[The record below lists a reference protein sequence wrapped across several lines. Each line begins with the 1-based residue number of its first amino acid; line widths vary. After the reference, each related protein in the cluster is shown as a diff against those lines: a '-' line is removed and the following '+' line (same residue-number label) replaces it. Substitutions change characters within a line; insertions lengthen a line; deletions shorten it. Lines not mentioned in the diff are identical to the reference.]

1 MEHLYHYTTAAGLYG
16 ILNQKDSKS
25 DTIQLRL
32 SNIVQMNDETE
43 YQNGVRLFEEFL
55 NGADVQNVPNLEVMK
70 QSFSEMHENG
80 LHGVPDAKD
89 YIYTMSFSEVP
100 DDLGQWRGYTM
111 PGNGYCIAFNKAKII
126 EYLGVYRRKCC
137 LAKCLYA
144 IDEKSK
150 WFDWAV
156 KNFNVLVPTASFYG
170 YLDDKLSLPTKVKI
184 FLSTMKDGCFANEHE
199 WRLICPTVDISDVTC
214 HEYNGT
220 IKSYFYMDFPVDV
233 IEWISVGPDVKVE
246 NRKQALRI
254 FLKKMHLDE
263 KIPIRESGIPFRY
276 SI

>member
-1 MEHLYHYTTAAGLYG
+1 MNNDRLYLYHYTTAAGIYG
-16 ILNQKDSKS
+16 MFNPKEPKIKNG
-25 DTIQLRL
+25 IQLRL
-32 SNIVQMNDETE
+32 SNIVQMNDEME
-43 YQNGVRLFEEFL
+43 YENGIQCFGNFLDEISDNCMPNIQEMKASFEEMHT
-55 NGADVQNVPNLEVMK
+55 NGM
-70 QSFSEMHENG
+70 
-80 LHGVPDAKD
+80 HGVPDAKD
-89 YIYTMSFSEVP
+89 YIYTMSFSEMP

-126 EYLGVYRRKCC
+126 EYLGLYSRKCC

-156 KNFNVLVPTASFYG
+156 KNFNVMVPTASFYG

-184 FLSTMKDGCFANEHE
+184 FLSTMKDECFANEHE

-233 IEWISVGPDVKVE
+233 IEWISVRARCKSREQKTGATHFSKE
-246 NRKQALRI
+246 NV
-254 FLKKMHLDE
+254 F
-263 KIPIRESGIPFRY
+263 G
-276 SI
+276 